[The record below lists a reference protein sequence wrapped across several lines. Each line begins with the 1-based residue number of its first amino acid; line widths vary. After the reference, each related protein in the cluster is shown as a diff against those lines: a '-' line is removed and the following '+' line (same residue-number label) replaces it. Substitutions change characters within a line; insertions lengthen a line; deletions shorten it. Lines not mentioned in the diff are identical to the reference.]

1 MTTKRKI
8 IVTSAL
14 PYANA
19 ELHLGHILEAVQT
32 DIWVRLQKSLGNE
45 CHYFCADDTHGTPVM
60 LKAEE
65 LDTTPEKLINSI
77 QIDHINTYKKYNIN
91 FTNFH
96 STHSDENKF
105 ISEDIYNAAK
115 EKGLIN
121 KKTIDQ
127 LYDETKQ
134 MFLSDRFVVGTCP
147 KCGAEDQYGDN
158 CDICGASYSVNELI
172 KPKSSLSGSVPVIKQ
187 SDHIF
192 FDLNKQRDVIDHFIS
207 TSELQKPIINK
218 LSEWLD
224 DDLRDWDISRDAPYF
239 GFKIPDEVDKY
250 FYVWLDAP
258 IGYIASTQNWLKE
271 KSYRDLWSK
280 DSEYEIYHFIGK
292 DIAYFHGL
300 FWPALLESADLKLPS
315 GIFVHGF
322 LTLNGEKMSK
332 SKGTGIN
339 AQNLTEVVNSDLVRY
354 YFACK
359 LNDKVEDIDLN
370 LEDLIQRVN
379 SEIIGKYLNI
389 ASRCSSFINK
399 NNNKLSNT
407 KDDALIESILSKKN
421 ELIDYYTNRQFS
433 KAVRLIMELAD
444 SINKYI
450 NDNEPWKQD
459 HDKAVVT
466 ASSALEAFKILT
478 VYLSPIIPEI
488 TNKSFEFLNIDS
500 LEFENIDTSLND
512 SINNY
517 KPILNRLEKIELP
530 REEDKMTD
538 ENQINIDDFIKIDL
552 RVAKV
557 KEASHVDGADKLL
570 KLVLDVGDLGERQ
583 VFAGIKKAYDPE
595 DLNGRLVVL
604 VANLKPRQ
612 MSFGLSEGMVLASSN
627 DNGIY
632 IISPDEGAEPGQRV
646 K

>member
-192 FDLNKQRDVIDHFIS
+192 FDLNKQRDVINDFIS

-389 ASRCSSFINK
+389 ASRCSSFIKKNK
-399 NNNKLSNT
+399 NKLSNT

-433 KAVRLIMELAD
+433 KAVKLIMELAD

-488 TNKSFEFLNIDS
+488 TNKSFEFLNIDR

-583 VFAGIKKAYDPE
+583 VFAGIKKAYNPE

>member
-370 LEDLIQRVN
+370 LEDLSQRVN

-389 ASRCSSFINK
+389 ASRCSSFIKKNK
-399 NNNKLSNT
+399 NKLSNT

-433 KAVRLIMELAD
+433 KAVKLIMELAD

-530 REEDKMTD
+530 KEEDKMTD

>member
-147 KCGAEDQYGDN
+147 KCGAEDQYGDS

-172 KPKSSLSGSVPVIKQ
+172 KPKSSLSGSVPIIKQ

-370 LEDLIQRVN
+370 LEDLSQRVN

-389 ASRCSSFINK
+389 ASRCSSFIKKNK
-399 NNNKLSNT
+399 NKLSNT

-433 KAVRLIMELAD
+433 KAVKLIMELAD

-557 KEASHVDGADKLL
+557 KEASNVDGADKLL

>member
-187 SDHIF
+187 SNHIF
-192 FDLNKQRDVIDHFIS
+192 FDLNKQRDVINDFIS

-389 ASRCSSFINK
+389 ASRCSSFIKKNK
-399 NNNKLSNT
+399 NKLSNT

-433 KAVRLIMELAD
+433 KAVKLIMELAD

-488 TNKSFEFLNIDS
+488 TNKSFEFLNIDR

-583 VFAGIKKAYDPE
+583 VFAGIKKAYNPE

>member
-65 LDTTPEKLINSI
+65 LGTTPEKLINSI

-187 SDHIF
+187 SNHIF
-192 FDLNKQRDVIDHFIS
+192 FDLNKQRDVINDFIS

-339 AQNLTEVVNSDLVRY
+339 AQNLTEVVSSDLVRY

-433 KAVRLIMELAD
+433 KAVKLIMELAD

-488 TNKSFEFLNIDS
+488 TNKSFEFLNIDR

-583 VFAGIKKAYDPE
+583 VFAGIKKAYNPE

>member
-192 FDLNKQRDVIDHFIS
+192 FDLNKQRDVINDFIS

-258 IGYIASTQNWLKE
+258 IGYIASTQNWLNE

-339 AQNLTEVVNSDLVRY
+339 AQNLTEVVSSDLVRY

-370 LEDLIQRVN
+370 LEDLSQRVN

-433 KAVRLIMELAD
+433 KAVKLIMELAD

-466 ASSALEAFKILT
+466 ASSALETFKILT

-595 DLNGRLVVL
+595 DLHGRLVVL

>member
-147 KCGAEDQYGDN
+147 KCGAEDQYGDS

-187 SDHIF
+187 SNHIF
-192 FDLNKQRDVIDHFIS
+192 FDLNKQRDVINDFIS

-370 LEDLIQRVN
+370 LEDLSQRVN

-389 ASRCSSFINK
+389 ASRCSSFIKKNK
-399 NNNKLSNT
+399 NKLSNT

-433 KAVRLIMELAD
+433 KAVKLIMELAD

-488 TNKSFEFLNIDS
+488 TNKSFEFLNIDR

-530 REEDKMTD
+530 KEEDKMTG

-583 VFAGIKKAYDPE
+583 VFAGIKKAYNPE

>member
-147 KCGAEDQYGDN
+147 KCGAEDQYGDS

-370 LEDLIQRVN
+370 LEDLSQRVN

-389 ASRCSSFINK
+389 ASRCSSFIKKNK
-399 NNNKLSNT
+399 DKLSNT

-433 KAVRLIMELAD
+433 KAVKLIMELAD

-488 TNKSFEFLNIDS
+488 TNKSFEFLNIDR

-512 SINNY
+512 SIDNY

>member
-187 SDHIF
+187 SNHIF

-389 ASRCSSFINK
+389 ASRCSSFIKKNK
-399 NNNKLSNT
+399 NKLSNT

-433 KAVRLIMELAD
+433 KAVKLIMELAD

-488 TNKSFEFLNIDS
+488 TNKSFEFLNIDR

-583 VFAGIKKAYDPE
+583 VFAGIKKAYNPE

>member
-187 SDHIF
+187 SNHIF

-370 LEDLIQRVN
+370 LEDLSQRVN

-389 ASRCSSFINK
+389 ASRCSSFIKKNK
-399 NNNKLSNT
+399 NKLSNT

-421 ELIDYYTNRQFS
+421 ELIDCYTNRQFS
-433 KAVRLIMELAD
+433 KAVKLIMELAD

-488 TNKSFEFLNIDS
+488 TNKSFEFLNIDR

-530 REEDKMTD
+530 KEEDKMTD

-583 VFAGIKKAYDPE
+583 VFAGIKKAYNPE

>member
-192 FDLNKQRDVIDHFIS
+192 FDLNKQKDVINDFIS

-370 LEDLIQRVN
+370 LEDLSQRVN

-389 ASRCSSFINK
+389 ASRCSSFIKKNK
-399 NNNKLSNT
+399 NKLSNT

-433 KAVRLIMELAD
+433 KAVKLIMELAD

-488 TNKSFEFLNIDS
+488 TNKSFEFLNIDR

-583 VFAGIKKAYDPE
+583 VFAGIKKAYNPE

>member
-147 KCGAEDQYGDN
+147 KCGAEDQYGDS

-192 FDLNKQRDVIDHFIS
+192 FDLNKQRDVINDFIS

-389 ASRCSSFINK
+389 ASRCSSFIKK

-433 KAVRLIMELAD
+433 KAVKLIMELAD

-459 HDKAVVT
+459 HDTAVVT

-595 DLNGRLVVL
+595 DLHGRLVVL

>member
-8 IVTSAL
+8 IVTSAP

-187 SDHIF
+187 SNHIF

-370 LEDLIQRVN
+370 LEDLSQRVN

-389 ASRCSSFINK
+389 ASRCSSFIKKNK
-399 NNNKLSNT
+399 NKLSNT

-433 KAVRLIMELAD
+433 KAVKLIMELAD

-500 LEFENIDTSLND
+500 LEFKNIDTSLND

-583 VFAGIKKAYDPE
+583 VFAGIKKAYNPE

>member
-192 FDLNKQRDVIDHFIS
+192 FDLNKQRDVINDFIS

-433 KAVRLIMELAD
+433 KAVKLIMELAD

>member
-370 LEDLIQRVN
+370 LEDLSQRVN

-389 ASRCSSFINK
+389 ASRCSSFIKKNK
-399 NNNKLSNT
+399 NKLSNT

-433 KAVRLIMELAD
+433 KAVKLIMELAD

>member
-147 KCGAEDQYGDN
+147 KCGAEDQYGDS

-370 LEDLIQRVN
+370 LEDLSQRVN

-389 ASRCSSFINK
+389 ASRCSSFIKK

-433 KAVRLIMELAD
+433 KAVKLIMELAD

-583 VFAGIKKAYDPE
+583 VFAGIKKAYNPE

>member
-96 STHSDENKF
+96 STHSDENKL
-105 ISEDIYNAAK
+105 ISEEIYNAAK

-147 KCGAEDQYGDN
+147 KCGAEDQYGDS
-158 CDICGASYSVNELI
+158 CDKCGATYSVNELI

-192 FDLNKQRDVIDHFIS
+192 FDLNKQRDVINDFIS

-239 GFKIPDEVDKY
+239 GFKIPDEEDKY

-389 ASRCSSFINK
+389 ASRCSSFIKKNK
-399 NNNKLSNT
+399 NKLSNT

-433 KAVRLIMELAD
+433 KAVKLIMELAD

-459 HDKAVVT
+459 HDTAVVT
-466 ASSALEAFKILT
+466 ASSGLEAFKILT

-583 VFAGIKKAYDPE
+583 VFAGIKKAYNPE

>member
-187 SDHIF
+187 SNHIF

-370 LEDLIQRVN
+370 LEDLSQRVN

-389 ASRCSSFINK
+389 ASRCSSFIKKNK
-399 NNNKLSNT
+399 NKLSNT

-433 KAVRLIMELAD
+433 KAVKLIMELAD

-488 TNKSFEFLNIDS
+488 TNKSFEFLNIDR

>member
-187 SDHIF
+187 SNHIF
-192 FDLNKQRDVIDHFIS
+192 FDLNKQRDVINDFIS

-433 KAVRLIMELAD
+433 KAVKLIMELAD

-488 TNKSFEFLNIDS
+488 TNKSFEFLNINS

-583 VFAGIKKAYDPE
+583 VFAGIKKAYNPE

>member
-389 ASRCSSFINK
+389 ASRCSSFIKKNK
-399 NNNKLSNT
+399 NKLSNT

-433 KAVRLIMELAD
+433 KAVKLIMELAD

-459 HDKAVVT
+459 HDKAVIT

-488 TNKSFEFLNIDS
+488 TNKSFEFLNIDR

-583 VFAGIKKAYDPE
+583 VFAGIKKAYNPE

>member
-187 SDHIF
+187 SNHIF

-389 ASRCSSFINK
+389 ASRCSSFIKKNK
-399 NNNKLSNT
+399 NKLSNT

-433 KAVRLIMELAD
+433 KAVKLIMELAD

-459 HDKAVVT
+459 HVKAVVT

-488 TNKSFEFLNIDS
+488 TNKSFEFLNIDR

-530 REEDKMTD
+530 KEEDKMTD

-583 VFAGIKKAYDPE
+583 VFAGIKKAYNPE

>member
-187 SDHIF
+187 SNHIF

-370 LEDLIQRVN
+370 LEDLSQRVN

-389 ASRCSSFINK
+389 ASRCSSFIKKNK
-399 NNNKLSNT
+399 NKLSNT

-433 KAVRLIMELAD
+433 KAVKLIW
-444 SINKYI
+444 S
-450 NDNEPWKQD
+450 
-459 HDKAVVT
+459 
-466 ASSALEAFKILT
+466 
-478 VYLSPIIPEI
+478 
-488 TNKSFEFLNIDS
+488 
-500 LEFENIDTSLND
+500 
-512 SINNY
+512 
-517 KPILNRLEKIELP
+517 
-530 REEDKMTD
+530 
-538 ENQINIDDFIKIDL
+538 
-552 RVAKV
+552 
-557 KEASHVDGADKLL
+557 
-570 KLVLDVGDLGERQ
+570 
-583 VFAGIKKAYDPE
+583 
-595 DLNGRLVVL
+595 
-604 VANLKPRQ
+604 
-612 MSFGLSEGMVLASSN
+612 
-627 DNGIY
+627 
-632 IISPDEGAEPGQRV
+632 
-646 K
+646 

>member
-192 FDLNKQRDVIDHFIS
+192 FDLNKQRDVINDFIS

-370 LEDLIQRVN
+370 LEDLSQRVN

-389 ASRCSSFINK
+389 ASRCSSFIKKNK
-399 NNNKLSNT
+399 NKLSNT

-433 KAVRLIMELAD
+433 KAVKLIMELAD

-488 TNKSFEFLNIDS
+488 TNKSFEFLNIDR

-530 REEDKMTD
+530 KEEDKMTD

-583 VFAGIKKAYDPE
+583 VFAGIKKAYNPE

>member
-65 LDTTPEKLINSI
+65 LGTTPEKLINSI

-158 CDICGASYSVNELI
+158 CDVCGASYSVNELI

-271 KSYRDLWSK
+271 KSYRDLLSK

-370 LEDLIQRVN
+370 LEDLSQRVN

-389 ASRCSSFINK
+389 ASRCSSFIKKNK
-399 NNNKLSNT
+399 NKLSNT

-433 KAVRLIMELAD
+433 KAVKLIMELAD

-488 TNKSFEFLNIDS
+488 TNKSFEFLNIDR

-530 REEDKMTD
+530 KEEDKMTD

-583 VFAGIKKAYDPE
+583 VFAGIKKAYNPE

>member
-172 KPKSSLSGSVPVIKQ
+172 KPKSSLSGSVPIIKQ

-370 LEDLIQRVN
+370 LEDLSQRVN

-389 ASRCSSFINK
+389 ASRCSSFIKKNK
-399 NNNKLSNT
+399 NKLSNT

-433 KAVRLIMELAD
+433 KAVKLIMELAD

-488 TNKSFEFLNIDS
+488 TNKSFEFLNIDR

-530 REEDKMTD
+530 KEEDKMTD

-583 VFAGIKKAYDPE
+583 VFAGIKKAYNPE

>member
-65 LDTTPEKLINSI
+65 LGTTPEKLINSI
-77 QIDHINTYKKYNIN
+77 QINHINTYKKYNIN

-147 KCGAEDQYGDN
+147 KCGAEDQYGDS

-192 FDLNKQRDVIDHFIS
+192 FDLNKQRDVINDFIS

-433 KAVRLIMELAD
+433 KAVKLIMELAD

>member
-147 KCGAEDQYGDN
+147 KCGAEDQYGDS

-192 FDLNKQRDVIDHFIS
+192 FDLNKQRDVINDFIS

-433 KAVRLIMELAD
+433 KAVKLIMELAD

>member
-147 KCGAEDQYGDN
+147 KCGAEDQYGDS

-370 LEDLIQRVN
+370 LEDLSQRVN

-389 ASRCSSFINK
+389 ASRCSSFIKKNK
-399 NNNKLSNT
+399 NKLSNT

-433 KAVRLIMELAD
+433 KAVKLIMELAD

>member
-370 LEDLIQRVN
+370 LEDLSQRVN

-389 ASRCSSFINK
+389 ASRCSSFIKKNK
-399 NNNKLSNT
+399 NKLSNT

-433 KAVRLIMELAD
+433 KAVKLIMELAD

-583 VFAGIKKAYDPE
+583 VFAGIKKAYNPE

>member
-77 QIDHINTYKKYNIN
+77 QIDHINTYKKYNID

-147 KCGAEDQYGDN
+147 KCGAEDQYGDS
-158 CDICGASYSVNELI
+158 CDKCGATYSVNELI

-192 FDLNKQRDVIDHFIS
+192 FDLNKQRDVINDFIS
-207 TSELQKPIINK
+207 SSELQKPIINK

-239 GFKIPDEVDKY
+239 GFKIPDEEDKY

-370 LEDLIQRVN
+370 LEDLSQRVN

-389 ASRCSSFINK
+389 ASRCSSFIKKNK
-399 NNNKLSNT
+399 NKLSNT

-433 KAVRLIMELAD
+433 KAVKLIMELAD

-466 ASSALEAFKILT
+466 ASSALEAFKILK

-488 TNKSFEFLNIDS
+488 TNKSFEFLNIDR

-583 VFAGIKKAYDPE
+583 VFAGIKKAYNPE